1 MQKVLRVNFQNNL
14 RSDMGEN
21 TPLDPVNQLERKIE
35 GCKVRLLFL
44 RDRNEKV
51 ERLVLENLMDVFEH
65 RAKLGSSLKKS
76 G

>member
-1 MQKVLRVNFQNNL
+1 
-14 RSDMGEN
+14 MGEN
-21 TPLDPVNQLERKIE
+21 IPLDPVNQLEREIE

-51 ERLVLENLMDVFEH
+51 ERLVLENLMDVFEQ
-65 RAKLGSSLKKS
+65 RTKQGSSLKKS